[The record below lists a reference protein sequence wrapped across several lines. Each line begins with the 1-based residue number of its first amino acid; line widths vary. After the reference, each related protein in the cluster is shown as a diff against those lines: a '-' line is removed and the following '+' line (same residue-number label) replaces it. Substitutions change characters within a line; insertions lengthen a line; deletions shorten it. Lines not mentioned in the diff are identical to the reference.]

1 MKIKKLLPIIGIVI
15 LIYIIYKANPQKI
28 INEVL
33 NVNLSFF
40 SIAIGLTFLSLITQT
55 LKWSVIATYQK
66 INLGFWEAFKINLV
80 GFFYGFITPAKI
92 GNIVR
97 ADYLKKYTGG
107 DLSPGITNFILDK
120 IFDLL
125 SLIGIVVLFS
135 FSFKSVIPINY
146 FYISISLFVLFII
159 GIFVFKDQ
167 ERSKK
172 ILRVFYVHLVPNKF
186 KERWKSRFYAFYNHF
201 PSRKYFVLFFLIN
214 AINWVIIYF
223 SMYFMGLSLGIN
235 LSFLTFLAICP
246 IATLI
251 GYIPITI
258 NGLGTREAILVSLMG
273 LFGVDSAKVVSMSLL
288 NILVGGII
296 PSIIA
301 IFLIV
306 KMNNK
311 GNDEVKSSNPGT
323 K

>member
-1 MKIKKLLPIIGIVI
+1 MKIKKFLPIIGIILLVYVI
-15 LIYIIYKANPQKI
+15 YRANPQKI

-33 NVNLSFF
+33 NVNISFF
-40 SIAIGLTFLSLITQT
+40 LIAIALTFLSLITQT

-146 FYISISLFVLFII
+146 FYISVTLFVLFIA
-159 GIFVFKDQ
+159 GIFIFKDQ

-172 ILRVFYVHLVPNKF
+172 ILRVFYIHLVPNKL

-201 PSRKYFVLFFLIN
+201 PSKKYFVLFLFIN
-214 AINWVIIYF
+214 AINWVVIYW
-223 SMYFMGLSLGIN
+223 SMYFMGRSLGIN
-235 LSFLTFLAICP
+235 LPFLTFLAICP

-306 KMNNK
+306 RINHK
-311 GNDEVKSSNPGT
+311 GNDEVKSSNPST